1 MKNILKIFTALL
13 FALNMMPVSAAT
25 QQDMQK
31 DIDSLTRAFDEHIA
45 KLKNVKQETK
55 KNENESKKIENEN
68 ECKERGGT
76 FKSGSC
82 WCKSNIMNNPD
93 SKCIDGK
100 IEKNNTKTTE
110 KTEKTK
116 TEKQKKEPKEKNNE
130 PKPAKA
136 GDNCDSTDPNAKT
149 ARYEK
154 TGQGTTLN
162 CVIKKC
168 NKGFEVSP
176 DGQSCTTKLKVGDVC
191 DHEDENAKSAKI
203 EKNNRGELTCVI
215 KTCSDGYNVSSNGQS
230 CIKKTNVSKDCTAQI
245 PNAKDA
251 KINENGDCKV
261 YSCNTGFIVSF
272 NDLWCIKDTS
282 AGTDCHSEVEH
293 ATVAKYDSNRKCIVE
308 ECEDGYTVS
317 SNRRSC
323 VEISAE
329 QPQNS
334 DKSETSTTTG
344 SQKSNRNSKKTYR
357 YLDPNTIETTD
368 YRVAYGEV
376 YLLNSEKPVSFMP
389 NMDNYDSTMEC
400 PELYPGEWC
409 ALYNT
414 PGEETVLQG
423 DYQCDNSQTSRTN
436 IPGPH
441 CWCGATEPTGYWEYF
456 GSYRDANDCDKNCGQ
471 QQCIQKAA
479 DTRAGLRRILTSN
492 NSSTVN
498 QYVSPD
504 KETKITTPTNNNTK
518 PSTDYKNTQ
527 ESTSTHSKP
536 KTEKGSVSPRDDGL
550 YYTDDFGILDAN
562 EVNIYQDG
570 IFARAKT
577 NVGSCSKNVQSD
589 KKFAEYNSAGGC
601 DNISPRIWEAYFDNG
616 KVVGTYK
623 CTNKLPSKNA
633 VTYTGRTGNGYKESF
648 RIDTPGDT
656 PGNYCWCAATEP
668 NSLHWVYVRL
678 ENDAYGKPQD
688 CENSSSC
695 VGRCASAF
703 QKSATFRKAMFK
715 DEP

>member
-1 MKNILKIFTALL
+1 MKNILKIFITLL
-13 FALNMMPVSAAT
+13 FALNVMPVSAAT

-31 DIDSLTRAFDEHIA
+31 DIDALTAAFDAQI
-45 KLKNVKQETK
+45 KSFQNSQNTK
-55 KNENESKKIENEN
+55 K
-68 ECKERGGT
+68 
-76 FKSGSC
+76 
-82 WCKSNIMNNPD
+82 D
-93 SKCIDGK
+93 
-100 IEKNNTKTTE
+100 
-110 KTEKTK
+110 
-116 TEKQKKEPKEKNNE
+116 E

-136 GDNCDSTDPNAKT
+136 GDNCDSKDINAKT

-168 NKGFEVSP
+168 NKGFEVSA
-176 DGQSCTTKLKVGDVC
+176 DGKTCTTKQKVGDAC
-191 DHEDENAKSAKI
+191 DHEDVNATSAKI
-203 EKNNRGELTCVI
+203 EKNNRGEITCVI
-215 KTCSDGYNVSSNGQS
+215 KTCKAGYDVSSNGQS
-230 CIKKTNVSKDCTAQI
+230 CKKVIPVGKDCTAQI
-245 PNAKDA
+245 PNAKLA
-251 KINENGDCKV
+251 KINENGDCV
-261 YSCNTGFIVSF
+261 VDYCNPGFRASSDDRSCIETIQ
-272 NDLWCIKDTS
+272 
-282 AGTDCHSEVEH
+282 AGTDCHNEKEF
-293 ATVAKYDSNRKCIVE
+293 ALVAKYNTELICIIE
-308 ECEDGYTVS
+308 KCEDGYEVS
-317 SNRRSC
+317 SNKRYC
-323 VEISAE
+323 IEKQAPAVTT
-329 QPQNS
+329 QP
-334 DKSETSTTTG
+334 DTTSLPESTDT
-344 SQKSNRNSKKTYR
+344 Q
-357 YLDPNTIETTD
+357 PTIVT
-368 YRVAYGEV
+368 
-376 YLLNSEKPVSFMP
+376 
-389 NMDNYDSTMEC
+389 
-400 PELYPGEWC
+400 
-409 ALYNT
+409 
-414 PGEETVLQG
+414 
-423 DYQCDNSQTSRTN
+423 
-436 IPGPH
+436 
-441 CWCGATEPTGYWEYF
+441 
-456 GSYRDANDCDKNCGQ
+456 
-471 QQCIQKAA
+471 
-479 DTRAGLRRILTSN
+479 
-492 NSSTVN
+492 
-498 QYVSPD
+498 PD

-518 PSTDYKNTQ
+518 TGTDYKNTQ